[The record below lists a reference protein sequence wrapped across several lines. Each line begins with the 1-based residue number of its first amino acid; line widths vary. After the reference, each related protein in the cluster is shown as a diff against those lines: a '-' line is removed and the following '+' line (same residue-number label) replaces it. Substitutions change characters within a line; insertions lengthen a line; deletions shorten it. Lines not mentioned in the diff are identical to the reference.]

1 MGKDCGKNHTKISRS
16 SERVD
21 KLIGGGRVGHL
32 TVRRSKACQG
42 TLGKMLDPKALR
54 YR

>member
-1 MGKDCGKNHTKISRS
+1 MGGQAHFGWAT
-16 SERVD
+16 
-21 KLIGGGRVGHL
+21 GGRVGHL